1 MNNAINRQKYLT
13 ETALALQRAG
23 YEVSRTTDEHLAV
36 SLNSQPI
43 CKVERV
49 GGITYRQ
56 GDLYSGELVAA
67 KDYAYEIVRTTAEYM
82 QAMEA
87 APPLKA
93 AGLEEGY
100 WLLAEFNGAVLAGH
114 PTERGV
120 QFITWERDHD
130 RTGVCWGHYLG
141 SDYTAAKQD
150 FAVRAGLI
158 DRNQLFTH
166 QQLTEIYRSIQE
178 TLDSGYPITDERRKL
193 LRKAADQIEC
203 SVLQLDELVEQSKLK
218 EMEVT
223 DIPYQGMTQQF

>member
-1 MNNAINRQKYLT
+1 MNNAINRQKYLA

-23 YEVSRTTDEHLAV
+23 YEVSRTADEHLAV

-56 GDLYSGELVAA
+56 GDLYTGELTAA
-67 KDYAYEIVRTTAEYM
+67 KDHAYEIVRTTAEYM
-82 QAMEA
+82 RAMEA

-100 WLLAEFNGAVLAGH
+100 RLLAEFNGAVLAGH

-130 RTGVCWGHYLG
+130 RAGVCWGHYLG

-158 DRNQLFTH
+158 DPHQLFTR
-166 QQLTEIYRSIQE
+166 QQLTEVYRSIQE

-193 LRKAADQIEC
+193 LHEAADQIEGA
-203 SVLQLDELVEQSKLK
+203 VPQLDDLVEQSKLK
-218 EMEVT
+218 ELEVA